1 MHLSNVSLIDP
12 ESGYIYLFFKFTIFN
27 SKPCRVSIGYLAD
40 GKKVRISKKSGAII
54 EKPIREEAKFVNR
67 MKDKVD
73 GMKDTPADS
82 VQNIFIRS

>member
-1 MHLSNVSLIDP
+1 
-12 ESGYIYLFFKFTIFN
+12 
-27 SKPCRVSIGYLAD
+27 
-40 GKKVRISKKSGAII
+40 VRISKKSGAII

-82 VQNIFIRS
+82 VQ